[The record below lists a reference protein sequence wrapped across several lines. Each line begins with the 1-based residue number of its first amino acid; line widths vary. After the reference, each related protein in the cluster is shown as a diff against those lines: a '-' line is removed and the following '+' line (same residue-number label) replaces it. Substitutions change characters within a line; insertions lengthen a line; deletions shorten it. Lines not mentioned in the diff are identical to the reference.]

1 MKKLLF
7 LFLTVLSC
15 VSCDDY
21 LDIKPVGQVIPI
33 TVEDYRSFLTSAY
46 SITNSGKVLTS
57 FRSDELALSSQATG
71 VEQYEDVFI
80 WNDLNPSPLM
90 KAYPYASFYNII
102 FYTNHI
108 INSQDD
114 IEGNQEAIDQL
125 VGEAYALRAM
135 QYFELINLY
144 AKPYNSSTA
153 STDAGVPV
161 TTIYETGVDYP
172 VATVEEVYQL
182 ILSDLE
188 EAETLINIEQQTP
201 GLNYRFSQWALH
213 AFKARVYLYRQEW
226 QKALDYADAALAI
239 GSELQDLNSD
249 VNIMPSE
256 YNSVESILALETVA
270 TFDLV
275 KNASISNELISVYNQ
290 EEDLRF
296 NLYFSQ
302 NSDGRYR
309 SKKREETRYKVSY
322 RTSEMY
328 FIRAEALVRLQKL
341 DLAKEALL
349 ALVKQRYT
357 HEGFEAYTLRI
368 SGLTPDELIK
378 EIIEERRREFAIE
391 GHRWNDLRRT
401 TQPEITKVYDGERY
415 TLKKNDER
423 YVIPFPRDAV
433 INNPDLL
440 KLNR

>member
-1 MKKLLF
+1 MKKLL
-7 LFLTVLSC
+7 LLIITVLSC
-15 VSCDDY
+15 LSCDDY
-21 LDIKPVGQVIPI
+21 LDIKTVGQVIPT

-46 SITNSGKVLTS
+46 SITISSKVLTS

-108 INSQDD
+108 INSKDK
-114 IEGNQEAIDQL
+114 IEGNQEAVDQL

-144 AKPYNSSTA
+144 AEPFNSSTA

-172 VATVEEVYQL
+172 IATVEEVYRL

-201 GLNYRFSQWALH
+201 GLNYRFSQWALQ

-275 KNASISNELISVYNQ
+275 NNASISDELILVYNP

-296 NLYFSQ
+296 NLYFSK

-309 SKKREETRYKVSY
+309 SNKREETRFKVSY

-328 FIRAEALVRLQKL
+328 FIRAEALARLQKP

-357 HEGFEAYTLRI
+357 PEGFEAYILKVLD
-368 SGLTPDELIK
+368 LTPDELIT

-401 TQPEITKVYDGERY
+401 TQPEITKVYDGESY

-433 INNPDLL
+433 INNPDL
-440 KLNR
+440 